1 MVTVLLMS
9 LKLNVRKIIEMAITF
24 FFYYLVNLLYRFTS
38 ILEILFFTDIIKNE
52 KQICLRLILLT

>member
-1 MVTVLLMS
+1 MS

-24 FFYYLVNLLYRFTS
+24 FYYLVNSLYRFTS

-52 KQICLRLILLT
+52 KQIFLRLILLT